1 MSAQKKTILTGD
13 RPTGPLHLGH
23 YIGSLKNR
31 VALQHTHNQFILIAD
46 LQALASKAGEIEA
59 VRENVTQVVLDY
71 LAVGIDPNV
80 STIYVQSM
88 IPETAELTVMYL
100 NLVTVARLQRN
111 PTVKEELEQ
120 KSFKEHVT
128 AGFLMHPVH
137 QAADIT
143 LFKANLVPVG
153 EDQLPLIEQCR
164 ELVRSFNN
172 IYGSV
177 LVEPE
182 ALVPEQGARLV
193 GVDGKAKMSKSLGNA
208 IFLGDSADDIRKK
221 VMSMYTDPNHLKVAD
236 PGNVEGNAVFA
247 YLDIFDPNKAE
258 VAELKAHY
266 QRGGL
271 GDVVLKKRLEA
282 ILQDLI
288 APIRERRAQFAQDP
302 AQIME
307 IIKKGTEKARAVA
320 HATMQEVKQA
330 MKIDYW

>member
-1 MSAQKKTILTGD
+1 MSEQKKIILTGD

-31 VALQHTHNQFILIAD
+31 VALQHSYNQFILIAD

-80 STIYVQSM
+80 STMYVQSM
-88 IPETAELTVMYL
+88 VPETAELTVMYL

-172 IYGSV
+172 IYGPV
-177 LVEPE
+177 FVEPE
-182 ALVPEQGARLV
+182 ALVPEHGARLV

-208 IFLGDSADDIRKK
+208 IYLSDSADAIRQK
-221 VMSMYTDPNHLKVAD
+221 VMSMYTDPNHLKVSD

-247 YLDIFDPNKAE
+247 YLDIFDQDKAAVE
-258 VAELKAHY
+258 ELKAHY
-266 QRGGL
+266 RRGGL

-288 APIRERRAQFAQDP
+288 APIRTRRAEFAKDP
-302 AQIME
+302 ALIME
-307 IIKKGTEKARAVA
+307 IIKNGTDKARAVA
-320 HATMQEVKQA
+320 QKTMQEVKQA
-330 MKIDYW
+330 MRIDYW